1 MNLGEKIRTYRLVNR
16 MTQLEFSK
24 KVRISRSYIADLEG
38 GRNPGNFKIIEK
50 ISKKTE
56 TDILEWID
64 DEYLGERISMFT
76 TSQYIN
82 ELINDNKTLS
92 EEDIL
97 KEKVD
102 YEDIKNKIE
111 EQIEDIKRKVINDVF
126 CCELAKIKMKKEKLL
141 REKKL
146 LKKKSSES
154 KEDDIIKEEI

>member
-16 MTQLEFSK
+16 MTQLDFSK

-50 ISKKTE
+50 ISNKTK
-56 TDILEWID
+56 TNILEWID
-64 DEYLGERISMFT
+64 DEYLGERIPMFI

-82 ELINDNKTLS
+82 ELINENKILN

-102 YEDIKNKIE
+102 YENIKNIVE
-111 EQIEDIKRKVINDVF
+111 EQLEEITKKIIDDVVY
-126 CCELAKIKMKKEKLL
+126 CELVKVRMKREKLL
-141 REKKL
+141 REKA
-146 LKKKSSES
+146 S
-154 KEDDIIKEEI
+154 KAKENDIIKE